1 MKNRAMF
8 FSFICFFFVVINS
21 FPQSRQLGDEDGND
35 WINYNAWNKV
45 GFISGM
51 IIGVSLAIHYKPD
64 KNIIIEFSNKLDNK
78 LKDYLPESSDLEE
91 LNTFI
96 KHLYR
101 ISLFNITVGQLK
113 DGLDEFYKDFST
125 RRIKIIDAIYVVKM
139 QIEGKSPELI
149 EAQILYLKRQPI
161 SNKELLEATKKY
173 VLFYEKNSRYPEY
186 KDIIN
191 GNFSK
196 EDLLTIGVFISSNN
210 KYYSLFCYGNY
221 K

>member
-8 FSFICFFFVVINS
+8 FLLIYFFFVVINS
-21 FPQSRQLGDEDGND
+21 FPQPIQIGDEDGNN
-35 WINYNAWNKV
+35 WINYKEWYKV
-45 GFISGM
+45 GLISGM
-51 IIGVSLAIHYKPD
+51 IMGVSLAINYKPD
-64 KNIIIEFSNKLDNK
+64 NNIFETFNKLDNK
-78 LKDYLPESSDLEE
+78 LKDYKPAFFDLLE
-91 LNTFI
+91 LSLFFA
-96 KHLYR
+96 HLDR
-101 ISLFNITVGQLK
+101 ISLYNITVGQLK

-161 SNKELLEATKKY
+161 SEKEKEKAFEKY
-173 VLFYEKNSRYPEY
+173 MNFNEKNSRFPEY

-196 EDLLTIGVFISSNN
+196 EDLLTIGIFISSNN
-210 KYYSLFCYGNY
+210 KEHFLFCYGNY

>member
-21 FPQSRQLGDEDGND
+21 FPQSRQISDKDGNY
-35 WINYNAWNKV
+35 WINANEWEKI
-45 GFISGM
+45 GFISG
-51 IIGVSLAIHYKPD
+51 IIMGVSLAINLKPD
-64 KNIIIEFSNKLDNK
+64 NNIFETFNKLDNK
-78 LKDYLPESSDLEE
+78 LKDYKPAFFDLLE
-91 LNTFI
+91 LSLFFA
-96 KHLYR
+96 HLDR
-101 ISLFNITVGQLK
+101 ISLYNITVGQLK

-125 RRIKIIDAIYVVKM
+125 RRIKIIDALYVVKM

-161 SNKELLEATKKY
+161 SEKEKEKAREKY
-173 VLFYEKNSRYPEY
+173 DLFYEKNSRFPEY

-196 EDLLTIGVFISSNN
+196 EDLLTIGIFISSNN
-210 KYYSLFCYGNY
+210 ETYSLFCYGNY